1 MFDEK
6 NRVKKISCHC
16 PFQLSDISDISLLLS
31 HREWVTALCMF
42 VPQCI
47 TMHFFTSKIIPQV
60 EATVNLSGINTAVQ
74 ALLILS

>member
-6 NRVKKISCHC
+6 KKVKKISCYC

-42 VPQCI
+42 VPRCI

-60 EATVNLSGINTAVQ
+60 EAKSVRYQHSGAGPPYPLVT
-74 ALLILS
+74 